1 MLCCFLFDVLDTTGI
16 DCRRA
21 LAMEKVSDYEDAVMI
36 ETALREDI
44 NYIVTRNQR
53 DYKDSAVEVVSPVE
67 LLKMLDDG

>member
-1 MLCCFLFDVLDTTGI
+1 
-16 DCRRA
+16 
-21 LAMEKVSDYEDAVMI
+21 MEKVSDYEDAVMI